1 MSRVIVK
8 NLPKQV
14 KEEHVR
20 KHFEAFGPITDLQLK
35 YTQDGIFRRFGF
47 VGYANDEQAQRA
59 IDKLNK
65 SYIGTSKIVVEQ
77 CLDLN
82 DTNRPR
88 PWSKYAQ
95 QQPELIKKSSDDDEK
110 KIKIKTKGSNKLV
123 DAILGDLKDDE
134 KFKEFV
140 KNVDSM
146 KTSEQIIWNDSMN
159 KTKEDKK
166 QLPKPVKEQQPV
178 SLPPPVKEEK
188 SLVPRYLIK
197 ICGIP
202 YSSKERDI
210 RQFFS
215 PLSIIRVRLIHNRK
229 TNSLSGVCWIEL
241 ENENDM
247 NKAMLKQKSIL
258 TIEKTGEHRY
268 LELSSFIKNKDALN
282 RSTNNNNNNNN
293 KKPLK
298 IYEPINE
305 TIGETGELFVRNLSY
320 RTTEQDLENLFNPFG
335 QITSINMPIDSL
347 TKQPKGFAHVTFMF
361 PEHALKAFNELDGR
375 AFQGR
380 LLHILPGKTQQQ
392 QQQQDSTDS
401 NNNNQVTPTAI
412 ATSSEQNW
420 NTLFLSSNV
429 IAEIMG
435 ERYGL
440 DKATIATSTKK
451 NDSLAVRLAVGETQ
465 IVHETRQFLMDN
477 GVQLDSF
484 SQALSTTKRSKTV
497 ILAKNLPM
505 KTHDQDL
512 RILFEKYGK
521 LQRIIL
527 PPYGQCALIV
537 FEHPQ
542 EARQAFKQ
550 LSYRKFKDNKPLY
563 LEWAPGNVLSGQ
575 IKQEEKPTESLVE
588 EQKSTIADEKK
599 KEEEEAEEDTF
610 TLFVK
615 NLNFDTTDAD
625 LQNHFSSIGL
635 CRAYVAKKKDPKR
648 PSQLLS
654 MGYGFVEFSSMKLLN
669 EALKQL
675 QHSQLQGH
683 ELELK
688 RSERTMKSN
697 PQTKSTKRKRQI
709 EKEQH
714 TSKILVKNIPF
725 QANVR
730 EIRELFRV
738 FGELKFVRLPKKI
751 DDEHHRGF
759 GFVDFISKND
769 AKNAFEALCHST
781 HLYGRRIV
789 LEWADEEND
798 TVEGLRRKTAAE
810 FDLSST
816 SKRVKRSELLGEL
829 RKMGGNDQSSSSER
843 KPATEEDDE

>member
-14 KEEHVR
+14 KEDQVR

-35 YTQDGIFRRFGF
+35 YTKDGIFRRFAF
-47 VGYANDEQAQRA
+47 VGYLNDEQAQRA
-59 IDKLNK
+59 IDKLSK
-65 SYIGTSKIVVEQ
+65 TYIGTSKIVVEQ
-77 CLDLN
+77 CFDLN
-82 DTNRPR
+82 DSNRPR
-88 PWSKYAQ
+88 PWSKYSQ
-95 QQPELIKKSSDDDEK
+95 QTNELEKKPADEK
-110 KIKIKTKGSNKLV
+110 KVKTKKEGNSQLV
-123 DAILGDLKDDE
+123 DAILGDLKYDD

-146 KTSEQIIWNDSMN
+146 KKSEQIIWNDSMKN
-159 KTKEDKK
+159 TEDEPKQSLKSRKK
-166 QLPKPVKEQQPV
+166 QETRAPSPIKENKP
-178 SLPPPVKEEK
+178 LG
-188 SLVPRYLIK
+188 PRYFIK
-197 ICGIP
+197 ILGLP

-210 RQFFS
+210 RQFFA
-215 PLSIIRVRLIHNRK
+215 PLSIIHCRMIHNRK
-229 TNSLSGVCWIEL
+229 TNALSGVCWIEF
-241 ENENDM
+241 ENEHDM
-247 NKAMLKQKSIL
+247 NKAMLKQKSVL

-268 LELSSFIKNKDALN
+268 LELAPYIKNKQLLN
-282 RSTNNNNNNNN
+282 KSASTAM
-293 KKPLK
+293 KPLK
-298 IYEPINE
+298 TYEPIPE
-305 TIGETGELFVRNLSY
+305 SIGETGELFVRNLSY
-320 RTTEQDLENLFNPFG
+320 RTAEQDLETLFSPFG

-361 PEHALKAFNELDGR
+361 PEHALRAFNELDGH

-392 QQQQDSTDS
+392 QSQPDSSES
-401 NNNNQVTPTAI
+401 NNNQTPASI

-420 NTLFLSSNV
+420 NTLFLSTNV
-429 IAEIMG
+429 IAEIMA

-440 DKATIATSTKK
+440 DKSSIASSTKK

-465 IVHETRQFLMDN
+465 IIHETRQFLIDN

-484 SQALSTTKRSKTV
+484 SQALSTAKRSKTV
-497 ILAKNLPM
+497 ILAKNLPI

-527 PPYGQCALIV
+527 PPYGHCALIV
-537 FEHPQ
+537 FEYPQ

-563 LEWAPGNVLSGQ
+563 LEWAPGNVLSTH
-575 IKQEEKPTESLVE
+575 IKTEVKSTDSVVE
-588 EQKSTIADEKK
+588 EQVQPTNII
-599 KEEEEAEEDTF
+599 EEEKQDQKQDVAEEDEETF

-615 NLNFDTTDAD
+615 NLNFDTTDTD
-625 LQNHFSSIGL
+625 LENHFSLIGS

-648 PSQLLS
+648 PGQLLS
-654 MGYGFVEFSSMKLLN
+654 MGYGFVEFPSLKLLN

-683 ELELK
+683 QLELK
-688 RSERTMKSN
+688 RSERTTKATPEAKSM
-697 PQTKSTKRKRQI
+697 KRKRQT
-709 EKEQH
+709 EKEQQ

-725 QANVR
+725 QANLR

-738 FGELKFVRLPKKI
+738 FGELKFVRMPKKI

-759 GFVDFISKND
+759 GFVDFVSKND

-781 HLYGRRIV
+781 HLYGRRLV

-798 TVEGLRRKTAAE
+798 TIEGLRRKTAAE
-810 FDLSST
+810 FDLNST
-816 SKRVKRSELLGEL
+816 GKRVKRSELLGDL
-829 RKMGGNDQSSSSER
+829 RKMGGSDQTSER
-843 KPATEEDDE
+843 KTTEDDNDE

>member
-14 KEEHVR
+14 KEEQVR

-35 YTQDGIFRRFGF
+35 YTKDGIFRRFCF
-47 VGYANDEQAQRA
+47 VGYLNDEQAQRA

-65 SYIGTSKIVVEQ
+65 TYIGTAKIVVEQ
-77 CLDLN
+77 CYNLN
-82 DTNRPR
+82 DSNRPR
-88 PWSKYAQ
+88 PWSKYSPQ
-95 QQPELIKKSSDDDEK
+95 VQEPVKKPIDEK
-110 KIKIKTKGSNKLV
+110 KIKTKKQGNSQLV
-123 DAILGDLKDDE
+123 DAILGDLKYDE

-146 KTSEQIIWNDSMN
+146 RNSEQIIWNDTMQN
-159 KTKEDKK
+159 TDEEPK
-166 QLPKPVKEQQPV
+166 QSSKAIKEQEPIRSSSPV
-178 SLPPPVKEEK
+178 QEEK
-188 SLVPRYLIK
+188 VLAPRYFVQIR
-197 ICGIP
+197 GIP

-215 PLSIIRVRLIHNRK
+215 PISILHCRLIHNRK
-229 TNSLSGVCWIEL
+229 TNALTGVCWIEL

-258 TIEKTGEHRY
+258 SIEKTGEHRY
-268 LELSSFIKNKDALN
+268 LELSSHIKNQHLINK
-282 RSTNNNNNNNN
+282 STTNH

-298 IYEPINE
+298 AYEPIPE
-305 TIGETGELFVRNLSY
+305 SIGETGELFVRNLSY
-320 RTTEQDLENLFNPFG
+320 RTTEQDLESLFNPFG
-335 QITSINMPIDSL
+335 QITNINMPIDSL

-361 PEHALKAFNELDGR
+361 PEHALRAFNELDGH

-392 QQQQDSTDS
+392 QQQPDSSEST
-401 NNNNQVTPTAI
+401 NNQTPTSI

-429 IAEIMG
+429 IAEIMA

-440 DKATIATSTKK
+440 DKSSVASSTKK
-451 NDSLAVRLAVGETQ
+451 NESLAVRLAVGETQ
-465 IVHETRQFLMDN
+465 IIHETRQFLLDN
-477 GVQLDSF
+477 GVQLDAF
-484 SQALSTTKRSKTV
+484 SQAMPSTKRSKTV
-497 ILAKNLPM
+497 ILAKNLPI

-521 LQRIIL
+521 LERIIL
-527 PPYGQCALIV
+527 PPYGHCALIV
-537 FEHPQ
+537 FEHAQ

-563 LEWAPGNVLSGQ
+563 LEWAPGNALSSHVKHDVKP
-575 IKQEEKPTESLVE
+575 IESSTDVQEPTI
-588 EQKSTIADEKK
+588 TIAEE
-599 KEEEEAEEDTF
+599 KEEEEQPQEEETF

-615 NLNFDTTDAD
+615 NLNFDTTDTD
-625 LQNHFSSIGL
+625 LENHFSSIGS

-648 PSQLLS
+648 SGHMLS
-654 MGYGFVEFSSMKLLN
+654 MGYGFVEFPSLKLLN

-683 ELELK
+683 DLELK
-688 RSERTMKSN
+688 RSERTMKSTLPAN
-697 PQTKSTKRKRQI
+697 STKRKRQT

-725 QANVR
+725 QANIR

-738 FGELKFVRLPKKI
+738 FGELKFVRMPKKI

-759 GFVDFISKND
+759 GFVDFVSKND

-781 HLYGRRIV
+781 HLYGRRLV

-798 TVEGLRRKTAAE
+798 TVEGLRKKTAAE
-810 FDLSST
+810 FNLNST
-816 SKRVKRSELLGEL
+816 DKRVKRSELLGDL
-829 RKMGGNDQSSSSER
+829 RKMGGNDQTPL
-843 KPATEEDDE
+843 KKTTEDDDDDNDE